1 MIEKELTAKQ
11 YSKRM
16 YDKKHYDNGYVR
28 VNKWCPLEYRGKV
41 NSIID
46 LLSCHFE
53 DSGSTVEFHGFI
65 KEMFLVAENIKKEYS
80 VVDDR
85 KKKSEWVCLSNK
97 DIDNNL
103 GITVEKILG

>member
-1 MIEKELTAKQ
+1 MIEKELTVNQ
-11 YSKRM
+11 YVKRI
-16 YDKKHYDNGYVR
+16 YDRRKYEEGYTR
-28 VNKWCPLEYRGKV
+28 VNKWCPLEYRKHV

-53 DSGSTVEFHGFI
+53 DPESTVDFHGFI

-85 KKKSEWVCLSNK
+85 KNKSEWDCFTNK
-97 DIDNNL
+97 PVNNNL
-103 GITVEKILG
+103 GITVEKVL